1 MQKVTDQDTVPS
13 PFHSGE
19 QELQSRS
26 GKREM
31 MEKFGRRAI
40 RDHLPDQ
47 HRDFFAQLPFLVVGN
62 VDEGGW
68 PWVSILS
75 GHPGF
80 LSSPDPNT
88 LRVKA
93 VAPHGDPIA
102 PTLSRAGAPLGLLG
116 IELMSRRRNRMNGRV
131 SETGPSHFSVAVD
144 QSFGNCPQYIQN
156 RSVDFVRDPES
167 PADEESPENFT
178 AFDPV
183 AEELIRN
190 ADTFF
195 VSSYLV
201 PKGPPEIEGV
211 DVSHRGGMPGF
222 VKVEGNTLTI
232 PDYPGNYHFNTFG
245 NFLLNPKAGLTFM
258 DFTSGDLLMLTG
270 GVELLWDHDETMTA
284 VKGSERAWRFTLDH
298 GLRLK
303 AALPFRSK
311 FFDYSPHSEM
321 TGNWAQADALKA
333 AEAKREEWRP
343 YRLARIKEESSVIR
357 SFYFEPADGHTLLP
371 FEAGQFLTLRLATKD
386 NAEPVIRTY
395 TVSSAPGED
404 FYRISVKREDK
415 GHISR
420 HLHDHLKPGDI
431 IEAKAPRGD
440 FFIDPTETR
449 PAVLL
454 AGGVGIT
461 PMLSMALHVVSEG
474 VRTRHMRP
482 LTIFH
487 SAQTTEQ
494 RAFSDLFNLLQQQTE
509 GAVTYYSFI
518 SNPTADEKSGVDFN
532 GRGRIHTDVFRQALG
547 LDDYDFYLCGP
558 PAFMQAMY
566 DAVRDLGIRDAR
578 IFAEAFGPASLLR
591 RPDDGATVFEPE
603 EEAELS
609 VITFAASGFEQRWNA
624 GDATLLETAEN
635 HGLSPAF
642 SCRDGKCGSCATKI
656 NSGSVAYRTK
666 PTATVAEDEVLL
678 CCSVPAK
685 GSDTIELDL

>member
-1 MQKVTDQDTVPS
+1 MHDTAALNQTIS
-13 PFHSGE
+13 PFHPGE
-19 QELQSRS
+19 QELQSRA

-40 RDHLPDQ
+40 RTYMPDQ
-47 HRDFFAQLPFLVVGN
+47 HRDFFAKLPFLVVGN
-62 VDEGGW
+62 VDETGS

-80 LSSPDPNT
+80 LSSPEPTILQVNSAAS
-88 LRVKA
+88 K
-93 VAPHGDPIA
+93 GDPL
-102 PTLSRAGAPLGLLG
+102 TQSLTRTGAPLGLLG
-116 IELMSRRRNRMNGRV
+116 IEMMTRRRNRMNGRI
-131 SETGPSHFSVAVD
+131 SETKPAHFSVTVD

-156 RSVDFVRDPES
+156 RSIDFVRDPDT
-167 PADEESPENFT
+167 PLDEENVETFT
-178 AFDPV
+178 SLDPTSV
-183 AEELIRN
+183 NLITN

-195 VSSYLV
+195 VSSYLA
-201 PKGPPEIEGV
+201 PKDQPEIEGV

-222 VKVEGNTLTI
+222 VKVEENILTI

-245 NFLLNPKAGLTFM
+245 NFLLNPKAGLTFL
-258 DFTSGDLLMLTG
+258 DFSTGDLLMLTG
-270 GVELLWDHDETMTA
+270 GVELLWDHDETVTA

-298 GLRLK
+298 GIRLK
-303 AALPFRSK
+303 NALPFRAR
-311 FFDYSPHSEM
+311 FFDYSTHSEM
-321 TGNWAQADALKA
+321 TGTWAQADALKA

-343 YRLARIKEESSVIR
+343 YRLARIKDESSEIR
-357 SFYFEPADGHTLLP
+357 SFYFEPADGHSLLP
-371 FEAGQFLTLRLATKD
+371 FEAGQFLTLRLTTENNSNPAL
-386 NAEPVIRTY
+386 RTY

-404 FYRISVKREDK
+404 FYRISVKREDE
-415 GHISR
+415 GQISR
-420 HLHDHLKPGDI
+420 YLHDRLKPGDI

-440 FFIDPTETR
+440 FFIDPAETR

-461 PMLSMALHVVSEG
+461 PMMSMALHVVSEG

-487 SAQTTEQ
+487 SARTTKQ
-494 RAFSDLFNLLQQQTE
+494 RAFYDLFKLLQQQTE
-509 GAVTYYSFI
+509 GIVTYYSFI
-518 SNPTADEKSGVDFN
+518 SNPATDEKPGVDFN
-532 GRGRIHTDVFRQALG
+532 GSGRIHGDAFRQALG

-566 DAVRDLGIRDAR
+566 DTLRGLAVRDSR
-578 IFAEAFGPASLLR
+578 IFAEAFGPASLAR
-591 RPDDGATVFEPE
+591 QPDGGATMFEPE
-603 EEAELS
+603 AEAEQS

-624 GDATLLETAEN
+624 GDATLLETAES
-635 HGLSPAF
+635 HGLFPAF

-656 NSGSVAYRTK
+656 KSGNVAYRIK
-666 PTATVAEDEVLL
+666 PTASVAKDEVLL

-685 GSDTIELDL
+685 GSDNIELDL